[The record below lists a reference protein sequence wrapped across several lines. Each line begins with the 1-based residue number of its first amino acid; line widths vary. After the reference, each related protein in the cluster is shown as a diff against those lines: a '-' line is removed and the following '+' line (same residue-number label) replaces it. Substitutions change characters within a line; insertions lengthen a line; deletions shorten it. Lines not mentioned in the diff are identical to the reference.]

1 MRAQHPPSPWLPA
14 ARLRKSFLTFLNLLT
29 LALLLA
35 LAIYPGWPAGLRWTM
50 AALFAAILVAAAVRG
65 GSAGMLCR
73 TILPLVIGAVCVEM
87 YILMQENEVTR
98 PIARYFTLAE
108 KYNEI
113 FYSAIATLYAII
125 TALALVKGIED
136 FDAMRRNMSEE
147 AYKVR
152 AISDMTHYFDDNHHA
167 ATRAAIEAIRDK
179 LLRYATNV
187 AARRDQTLDDENARI
202 LRECQ
207 TDIGRLKPTDENDT
221 LSLQNILAAHNELG
235 ILRAKRISALG
246 DSIPNYLVAALWLV
260 ALALIL
266 PFSAEPLLI
275 DAAGPQTGQIPNP
288 ARFGQYFIIFVLGSL
303 NSFLLLMLSD
313 IGDHFDGF
321 WRVNLAPFEEL
332 LGALSRPPD

>member
-1 MRAQHPPSPWLPA
+1 MPEQHSPSTPLPA
-14 ARLRKSFLTFLNLLT
+14 ARPRKSVLTVLNLLT
-29 LALLLA
+29 LGLLLA
-35 LAIYPGWPAGLRWTM
+35 LAAYPGWPYELRSTMGLLIAVILM
-50 AALFAAILVAAAVRG
+50 AAALSDR
-65 GSAGMLCR
+65 AGMICR
-73 TILPLVIGAVCVEM
+73 TILPLVIGGVCVEL

-152 AISDMTHYFDDNHHA
+152 AISDMTHYFDDNRHV
-167 ATRAAIEAIRDK
+167 ATRAAIEAIRGK
-179 LLRYATNV
+179 LVRYAANV

-207 TDIGRLKPTDENDT
+207 LDIGRLKPTDENDT
-221 LSLQNILAAHNELG
+221 LSLQSILAAHNELG

-275 DAAGPQTGQIPNP
+275 DAVPPQTGQIPNP
-288 ARFGQYFIIFVLGSL
+288 ARFGQFFIIFVLGAL
-303 NSFLLLMLSD
+303 NSFLLLILTD

-321 WRVNLAPFEEL
+321 WRVNLTPFEEL
-332 LGALSRPPD
+332 FAALSRPPA